1 MQKKSA
7 GLKNNVDLT
16 NGSTMIETLVGF
28 LVVVIMIL
36 MFSKVVSV
44 SVEMLNATQKV
55 IDRTELFNEKVY
67 LRKNYWK
74 TAGMDIYYTIDTEKT
89 NTKNKAKQIKLQQKD
104 ASVNYSFDD
113 EDTNLKMFRFNM
125 KDMIN
130 GTTK

>member
-7 GLKNNVDLT
+7 GLKNHVDLT

-104 ASVNYSFDD
+104 ASVNYYFDD

>member
-104 ASVNYSFDD
+104 ASVNYYFDD